1 MQVLVN
7 KLKKAYKK
15 DLLKYRPIP
24 FWSWNNAL
32 NEKELERQIEEMYST
47 GVGGFI
53 IHARMGL
60 IDEYLGEKWFSCVDL
75 CLKTAKRL
83 KMRVWIYDEN
93 GYPSGFVG
101 GKLLQKEDFR
111 ARFLRY
117 EIKSFFDENAFC
129 VYKQNDNGYERVFC
143 GDDAITE
150 YHCVYLIIS
159 PSNTDI
165 LNPELTDAFI
175 AETHEKY
182 YARFKKSFGKELAGF
197 FTDEPQFYRYETPYA
212 PACEKFFK
220 ENYGENVKD
229 GLVYLF
235 LHDERGYSFRQK
247 YYSAMNY
254 LYVHNYYERLYK
266 WCGDHNCELTGHS
279 VEETS
284 LYTQMWGGAACMPTY
299 EYEHIPGVDCLER
312 NCWTELAPKQ
322 VASVASQ
329 RGKKFVLTESFG
341 CAGYDATPKE
351 LKSLGDYQYF
361 NGVNLLCH
369 HLVPYS
375 IAGQGKYDN
384 PPIFS
389 KQNNWWDK
397 FHIFNEYFTRLG
409 YIIANTEERCD
420 VLIIHPMRDIWL
432 EYIRKDNLKSV
443 SETEKRFADF
453 IVLLRKKG
461 VLYHFADETILEKY
475 GKVGENGI
483 TIGKRVYSTVIV
495 PEMDTIAKSTYDIL
509 KIFGGKIFFVG
520 KPKFLDGKEFDFDLK
535 SNVDFNEIITSLT
548 FNFTCEDGKTQIT
561 SRKGRI
567 GDYVFLKN
575 YSRTEES
582 FCEVKGISKNY
593 QKLDLLSLKTYPVEE
608 KFYLKNNE
616 SVILIKDTSLKKREI
631 KKDNTIN
638 VEDITTN
645 FSVKSVTDN
654 ALVLDYGFL
663 SYDGINFGAKEP
675 LTQLFEELLRADY
688 KGRIFIKQTF
698 ILNDKV
704 AVKLRVEKNRY
715 FIAQLNGKDI
725 NFKQSDYDMNF
736 IESDITDALVIGEN
750 EFIYGVDYYQHDGVH
765 FALFDP
771 LATGGIRTC
780 LYYDTHIENSYL
792 IGDFIVNDDFS
803 ISKRDAY
810 PPVTVKNYEYGF
822 KFFAGNFTYC
832 GHYFYDGNSKRTIEI
847 DGRFCIADITVNGKP
862 FSMVL
867 ETKADITDALIKGEN
882 EITIVLRSSLRNL
895 YGPHHLKGIEE
906 PMGVCPTMF
915 TMRGDWG
922 NGISQYYTH
931 DYHFVDF
938 GINKIIMTEENI

>member
-1 MQVLVN
+1 MQKILN
-7 KLKKAYKK
+7 ALKKAYNKN
-15 DLLKYRPIP
+15 LQKYRPIP

-32 NEKELERQIEEMYST
+32 NEKELGRQIEEMRAA

-60 IDEYLGEKWFSCVDL
+60 TDEYLGEKWFSCVDL

-101 GKLLQKEDFR
+101 GKLLRYENFR

-117 EIKSFFDENAFC
+117 EIKNFFDGKAFC
-129 VYKQNDNGYERVFC
+129 VYKKIDKGYERIFC
-143 GDDAITE
+143 DDNAVTE
-150 YHCVYLIIS
+150 YHCVYLIVS

-182 YARFKKSFGKELAGF
+182 YTRFKKSFGKELAGF
-197 FTDEPQFYRYETPYA
+197 FTDEPQFYRYETPYS
-212 PACEKFFK
+212 PMCGKFFK
-220 ENYGENVKD
+220 ENYGEDVKD
-229 GLVYLF
+229 GLIYLF

-247 YYSAMNY
+247 YYSAMNH

-266 WCGDHNCELTGHS
+266 WCDKHNCELTGHT

-299 EYEHIPGVDCLER
+299 EYEHIPAIDCLER

-329 RGKKFVLTESFG
+329 LGKKFVLTETFG
-341 CAGYDATPKE
+341 CAGYDVTPEE

-369 HLVPYS
+369 HLIPYS

-453 IVLLRKKG
+453 IALLRKKG

-475 GKVGENGI
+475 GKVCKKGLR
-483 TIGKRVYSTVIV
+483 IGRRVYSTVIV
-495 PEMDTIAKSTYDIL
+495 PQMDTMAHSTYNIL
-509 KIFGGKIFFVG
+509 KSFDGKILYMG
-520 KPKFLDGKEFDFDLK
+520 KPKYVDGVGIDFDLK
-535 SNVDFNEIITSLT
+535 SNTDFNEIISSLM
-548 FNFTCEDGKTQIT
+548 FKFTCADGKIQIT
-561 SRKGRI
+561 SRRGKT

-582 FCEVKGISKNY
+582 YCAVKGISKNY
-593 QKLDLLSLKTYPVEE
+593 KKLDLLSLETYPVEDE
-608 KFYLKNNE
+608 FYLKSNE
-616 SVILIKDTSLKKREI
+616 SVILIKDRSLKAPKTKKVSHI
-631 KKDNTIN
+631 KN
-638 VEDITTN
+638 ITAN
-645 FSVKSVTDN
+645 FSVQSVSDN

-663 SYDGINFGAKEP
+663 SYDGINFGKKEP
-675 LTQLFEELLRADY
+675 LPQLFEGLLRSDY
-688 KGRIFIKQTF
+688 KGKIFIKQTF
-698 ILNDKV
+698 ILNDMI
-704 AVKLRVEKNRY
+704 ALKLRVEKSRY
-715 FIAQLNGKDI
+715 FLTEINGQTV

-736 IESDITDALVIGEN
+736 MESDITGALIIGEN
-750 EFIYGVDYYQHDGVH
+750 EFVYGVDYYQHDGVH

-771 LATGGIRTC
+771 LATDGVKTC
-780 LYYDTHIENSYL
+780 LYYDTHIENSYV
-792 IGDFIVNDDFS
+792 IGDFIVNEDFS

-810 PPVTVKNYEYGF
+810 PPVTVNNYKYGF
-822 KFFAGNFTYC
+822 KFFAGNFTY
-832 GHYFYDGNSKRTIEI
+832 GGKYFYDGNGKRIIEI
-847 DGRFCIADITVNGKP
+847 VGRFCIADIVVNGKTI
-862 FSMVL
+862 SMVL
-867 ETKADITDALIKGEN
+867 DTVADITDALIKGEN
-882 EITIVLRSSLRNL
+882 KIKIVLRSSLRNL
-895 YGPHHLKGIEE
+895 YGPHHLKGVVD

-931 DYHFVDF
+931 EYHFVDF
-938 GINKIIMTEENI
+938 GIDKIMIQEIK

>member
-1 MQVLVN
+1 MQKILSVL
-7 KLKKAYKK
+7 KRAYNK
-15 DLLKYRPIP
+15 DLQKYRPIP

-32 NEKELERQIEEMYST
+32 DVKELERQIEEMYAA

-101 GKLLQKEDFR
+101 GKLLQCENFR

-117 EIKSFFDENAFC
+117 EVKTCFDENAFC
-129 VYKQNDNGYERVFC
+129 VYKKTDDGYERVF
-143 GDDAITE
+143 GHDDAVTT
-150 YHCVYLIIS
+150 YYCVYLMVS

-182 YARFKKSFGKELAGF
+182 YERFKKSFGKELVGF

-212 PACEKFFK
+212 PTCEKFFK
-220 ENYGENVKD
+220 ENYGEDVKD
-229 GLVYLF
+229 GLIYLF

-266 WCGDHNCELTGHS
+266 WCNDHNCELTGHT

-299 EYEHIPGVDCLER
+299 EYEHIPAIDCLER

-329 RGKKFVLTESFG
+329 LGKKFILTESFG
-341 CAGYDATPKE
+341 CSGYDVTPEE

-389 KQNNWWDK
+389 PQNNWWDK
-397 FHIFNEYFTRLG
+397 FCVFNEYFTRLG
-409 YIIANTEERCD
+409 YMIANTEERCD
-420 VLIIHPMRDIWL
+420 VLVIHPIRDIWL
-432 EYIRKDNLKSV
+432 DYIREDNLNSV
-443 SETEKRFADF
+443 SETEKKFADF
-453 IVLLRKKG
+453 ILRLRKHG
-461 VLYHFADETILEKY
+461 VLYHFADESLLAKY
-475 GKVGENGI
+475 GKICKNGLK
-483 TIGKRVYSTVIV
+483 IGKRFYSTVIV
-495 PEMDTIAKSTYDIL
+495 PQMDSITKTTYDLL
-509 KIFGGKIFFVG
+509 KNYGRKIYFVG
-520 KPKFLDGKEFDFDLK
+520 KPKYIDGVEFEFDLK
-535 SNVDFNEIITSLT
+535 SNTDFNEIINSLS
-548 FNFTCEDGKTQIT
+548 FGFSCEDGKTQIT

-582 FCEVKGISKNY
+582 FCQVQGISKKY
-593 QKLDLLSLKTYPVEE
+593 KKLDLLSLKTCPVEDE
-608 KFYLKNNE
+608 FYLKNNE
-616 SVILIKDTSLKKREI
+616 SVILVKDESLKKQER
-631 KKDNTIN
+631 NTKNATN
-638 VEDITTN
+638 VENITAD
-645 FSVKSVTDN
+645 FSVRGVTDN
-654 ALVLDYGFL
+654 ILVLDYGFA
-663 SYDGINFGAKEP
+663 SYDGINFGEQEP
-675 LTQLFEELLRADY
+675 LPQLFEGLLRADY
-688 KGRIFIKQTF
+688 KGKIFIKHTF
-698 ILNDKV
+698 ILNDLV
-704 AVKLRVEKNRY
+704 AVKLRLEKSRY
-715 FIAQLNGKDI
+715 FLTQVNGKTI
-725 NFKQSDYDMNF
+725 SFKQSDHDVNF
-736 IESDITDALVIGEN
+736 IESDITDALIIGEN
-750 EFIYGVDYYQHDGVH
+750 EFVYGVDYYQHDGVH

-771 LATGGIRTC
+771 LATNGVRTC

-803 ISKRDAY
+803 INKRQGY
-810 PPVTVKNYEYGF
+810 PPVTTKNHEYGY
-822 KFFAGNFTYC
+822 KFFAGSFTY
-832 GHYFYDGNSKRTIEI
+832 GGRYFYDGHGTRTIEI
-847 DGRFCIADITVNGKP
+847 VGRFCVADILVNNKTI
-862 FSMVL
+862 SMVL
-867 ETKADITDALIKGEN
+867 SNSADITDALKVGEN
-882 EITIVLRSSLRNL
+882 EILIVIRSSLRNL
-895 YGPHHLKGIEE
+895 YGPHHLKGVVD
-906 PMGVCPTMF
+906 PAGVCPTMF

-922 NGISQYYTH
+922 NGVSQYYTH

-938 GINKIIMTEENI
+938 GIDKIYIKGN